1 MMLRLFIF
9 VSALLIAAPGFTVSA
24 LAAPTLAANGMVVV
38 VPNRDIARGETI
50 GESDLQFGTIP
61 ANTVFTGIVTQ
72 IDQLK
77 GMEAR
82 RMLRA
87 NEVVRTDDVRHPI
100 VIQKGTVVTMTFEA
114 PGVSLTA
121 SGRAMSEGGV
131 GDTITVQNPA
141 SFRMISGVVTGPG
154 AIKTTMAATP
164 AVTNTPIS
172 HLALAH

>member
-1 MMLRLFIF
+1 
-9 VSALLIAAPGFTVSA
+9 
-24 LAAPTLAANGMVVV
+24 
-38 VPNRDIARGETI
+38 
-50 GESDLQFGTIP
+50 
-61 ANTVFTGIVTQ
+61 VFAGIVTSV
-72 IDQLK
+72 DQLK

-87 NEVVRTDDVRHPI
+87 NEVVRTDDLRHPI
-100 VIQKGTVVTMTFEA
+100 VIQKGAIVTMTFEV

-121 SGRAMSEGGV
+121 SGRAMNEGGV

-154 AIKTTMAATP
+154 SVKTTMAATP
-164 AVTNTPIS
+164 AAASTT

>member
-1 MMLRLFIF
+1 MMLRLCIF
-9 VSALLIAAPGFTVSA
+9 VAALLIAAPAF
-24 LAAPTLAANGMVVV
+24 AATGMIVV

-50 GESDLQFGTIP
+50 GESDLSYGTIP
-61 ANTVFTGIVTQ
+61 ANTVFTGIVTA

-100 VIQKGTVVTMTFEA
+100 VVQKGAIVTMTFEA
-114 PGVSLTA
+114 PGVALTA

-141 SFRMISGVVTGPG
+141 SFRMISGIVTGPG
-154 AIKTTMAATP
+154 AVKTTIAAPP
-164 AVTNTPIS
+164 AASAAPNTHI
-172 HLALAH
+172 ALAH